1 MSKED
6 VHEPIKM
13 EDFLQVRV
21 THNTCKC
28 MHAVCICWAP
38 NYVDINAS
46 MLLPPAHKNI

>member
-21 THNTCKC
+21 LHTLRVV
-28 MHAVCICWAP
+28 HACCVHLAE
-38 NYVDINAS
+38 
-46 MLLPPAHKNI
+46 LG